1 MLGEAVC
8 RVLRV
13 EALYKVVFSYFRDDR
28 VTEEPLGICEVIVI
42 PEPSEWRT
50 IAGNI
55 EWLCA
60 LCVGDYIHDCRDIR
74 VLSIIFYTA
83 GAVNFRHFK
92 NISK

>member
-42 PEPSEWRT
+42 PEPSEWRS
-50 IAGNI
+50 AHHSR
-55 EWLCA
+55 E
-60 LCVGDYIHDCRDIR
+60 HR
-74 VLSIIFYTA
+74 V
-83 GAVNFRHFK
+83 AVCSVCGGLHT
-92 NISK
+92 

>member
-55 EWLCA
+55 DWLCA
-60 LCVGDYIHDCRDIR
+60 LCVGDYIHDQRY
-74 VLSIIFYTA
+74 SGIIFYTA
-83 GAVNFRHFK
+83 AEVNFRHFK
-92 NISK
+92 I

>member
-1 MLGEAVC
+1 MLGEAVR

-50 IAGNI
+50 IAENI
-55 EWLCA
+55 DWLCA
-60 LCVGDYIHDCRDIR
+60 VCGGLYIILDS
-74 VLSIIFYTA
+74 VMQ
-83 GAVNFRHFK
+83 RHSCF
-92 NISK
+92 IYLHSKQGKLFWNS